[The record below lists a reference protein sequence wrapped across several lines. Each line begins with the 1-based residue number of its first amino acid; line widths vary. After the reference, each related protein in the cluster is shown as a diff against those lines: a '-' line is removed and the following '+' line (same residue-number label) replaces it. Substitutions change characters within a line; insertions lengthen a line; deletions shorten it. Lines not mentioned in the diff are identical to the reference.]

1 MDRTPEELTERQ
13 RIHDL
18 LAEAVD
24 QDLWKMADLMLG
36 KRSDQLLGATEFAVR
51 DGVLQ
56 MGAHMLEATID
67 DKKK

>member
-51 DGVLQ
+51 DGVHQ